1 MPKPKNHT
9 VIYKRSVYNDICFLC
24 HCLYKGLRVKCK
36 IRMVAAKVF
45 DEILTFLASK
55 KSSDFIIILF
65 INELKNM
72 K

>member
-1 MPKPKNHT
+1 
-9 VIYKRSVYNDICFLC
+9 
-24 HCLYKGLRVKCK
+24 
-36 IRMVAAKVF
+36 MVAAKVF

-65 INELKNM
+65 INELKTM

>member
-1 MPKPKNHT
+1 
-9 VIYKRSVYNDICFLC
+9 
-24 HCLYKGLRVKCK
+24 
-36 IRMVAAKVF
+36 MVAAKVF

-55 KSSDFIIILF
+55 KSSDFTIVLF